1 MNGAVWVLNLCD
13 EIKLRVIP
21 SVYWEFRI
29 SPDVGSLAYDFFDR
43 CGDLFPCAPRVM
55 RQRSFDNDLILSW
68 EREQWGNPGLCL
80 CEFTIV
86 GIRLTGTDGETLALS
101 PIPEHWRQPVAAFLN
116 NHVTWR

>member
-21 SVYWEFRI
+21 SVYRDFRI

-43 CGDLFPCAPRVM
+43 CGDLFP
-55 RQRSFDNDLILSW
+55 RSPDLMQQIRIGSLLLCW
-68 EREQWGNPGLCL
+68 EGEQWGNPGLCL

-86 GIRLTGTDGETLALS
+86 GVHLTGTDGETLVLS
-101 PIPEHWRQPVAAFLN
+101 PIPEHWRQSVAAFLH